1 MKASKIVL
9 TVTVLLLACMFVFS
23 SCKNDAQ
30 DDASSAASAAESAE
44 NASTSSSGSTSKS
57 NSGGSNSSSTS
68 SLPPIG
74 DQKTEYLAVLGCTLT
89 DKNHFV
95 IVGKCEEN
103 AVITATT
110 ERQSVTSPADKGY
123 FSVRLEKENT
133 VTRVTLKAKGN
144 ITETYIYDARPK
156 YITPSDTMW
165 PIVGGNNYNFFFDKM
180 MPDFM
185 QTNTLSANQ
194 LESLTNRIKK
204 RIENLK
210 EVSPNTE
217 IIYMV
222 VPSKASIY
230 PELVPEQ
237 YPKGTG
243 KSRLEQVNEAL
254 EAAGATVINLL
265 DVFAQHKNDEYK
277 LYWGTDSHWTDYGAF
292 VAYTELFNH
301 ISERFPSAAP
311 HPMSDFD
318 FKAGYYQGGD
328 MIFYMGMNQKELLE
342 YCWYRTPKF
351 NMNGDIARVDRYR
364 SPNYLMYS
372 DGITP
377 QMVFTTGNKNKPN
390 LYVFRDSYSAQIFDI
405 LADQANTTVY
415 KPMWGFTF
423 NINDIKTYK
432 PDYIIYILAEW
443 NLNSVIQS

>member
-1 MKASKIVL
+1 MKASKIVF
-9 TVTVLLLACMFVFS
+9 TVTALLLASSFVFA
-23 SCKNDAQ
+23 SCRTSAQ
-30 DDASSAASAAESAE
+30 DETSSDVSITESIE
-44 NASTSSSGSTSKS
+44 NTSSSASSRSSTSKS
-57 NSGGSNSSSTS
+57 VS

-74 DQKTEYLAVLGCTLT
+74 EQKTEYLAVLGCTLT

-110 ERQSVTSPADKGY
+110 DTQNVTSPADKGF
-123 FSVRLEKENT
+123 FSVRLEKEST
-133 VTRVTLKAKGN
+133 VTRVTLEAKGT
-144 ITETYIYDARPK
+144 ITEQYIYDAKPK
-156 YITPSDTMW
+156 VITPSDSMW
-165 PIVGGNNYNFFFDKM
+165 PIVGGNNYNFFFEKM

-185 QTNTLSANQ
+185 QTNTLSDSQ
-194 LESLTNRIKK
+194 LENLTNKIKN

-230 PELVPEQ
+230 PELVPAE

-265 DVFAQHKNDEYK
+265 DLFTQHKGDEYK

-301 ISERFPSAAP
+301 ISQKFPAAAP
-311 HPMSDFD
+311 RQMSDFD
-318 FKAGYYQGGD
+318 FKADYYQGGD
-328 MIFYMGMNQKELLE
+328 MIYYMGMNQKELLE

-351 NMNGDIARVDRYR
+351 EMNGQIASVNRYR

-377 QMVFTTGNKNKPN
+377 EMVFNTGNNKKPN
-390 LYVFRDSYSAQIFDI
+390 LYVIRDSYSAQIFDI
-405 LADQANTTVY
+405 LADQGNTTVY
-415 KPMWGFTF
+415 KPMWSFTF
-423 NINDIKTYK
+423 SINDIRNYK
-432 PDYIIYILAEW
+432 PDYIIYIAAEW
-443 NLNSVIQS
+443 NLNGIIQS